1 MKIRSSIITS
11 LIIVILTVIALLGL
25 DRYGNSSRVI
35 GPVGTLQSSNIV
47 KKQVEEPKEA
57 YRIWREAGY
66 RGRTIVFVADRW
78 ESFDPG
84 ELIPAQ
90 MFRAYPLQLY
100 NTAKLLEDEYLNG
113 TTFLYVASLNKVI
126 RKIVAIMP
134 DSEVKRLGAMARKT
148 KDFKV
153 SDKGVYVTRQGF
165 PRWYTTGANF
175 ADVGEPVLLYV
186 GASYFKN
193 AEPED
198 LFRHI
203 TKSGLSTD
211 CVILSNEKG
220 KDTVTPR
227 EVAKLN
233 AFAQLVGVTPSSAV
247 SGVSS
252 SLTKK

>member
-1 MKIRSSIITS
+1 M
-11 LIIVILTVIALLGL
+11 VVLTVIALLGL
-25 DRYGNSSRVI
+25 NRYGTGSRVI
-35 GPVGTLQSSNIV
+35 GPVGTLQSSNSV

-100 NTAKLLEDEYLNG
+100 NTAKLMEDEYLNG

-134 DSEVKRLGAMARKT
+134 DAEVKRLGAMARKT
-148 KDFKV
+148 KDFNV
-153 SDKGVYVTRQGF
+153 SEKGVYVARQGF

-175 ADVGEPVLLYV
+175 VDVGEPVLLYV

-198 LFRHI
+198 LFRHLTI
-203 TKSGLSTD
+203 SGLKAD
-211 CVILSNEKG
+211 CVILCNEKG

-227 EVAKLN
+227 EVARLN
-233 AFAQLVGVTPSSAV
+233 TFARLVGVTPSAAV
-247 SGVSS
+247 SDGSKMPS
-252 SLTKK
+252 HP